1 MLLLPAQA
9 EVRVVG
15 EHEANVRGQIVGCF
29 EVQDECS
36 KLGGRAEEELR
47 EDARLE
53 RVAGAVAGWAVELPL
68 RCRHKV
74 PDGTPAWAHAISCN
88 CGGLSVAKHDEV
100 GATWEEFLECAGA
113 PVVVSG
119 EFAPFGPGDLRRV
132 DSVVTGVPEVPLE
145 LGLDYTITGVT
156 NKGGVA
162 AGADRSL
169 GAAMAAESLKVNKFK
184 SDMVAAG
191 LDFLP
196 VAHETTGAMGPAARD
211 RVFLPLIARL
221 KADEGLR
228 QNALARLDIESA
240 PWNARSVRSHF
251 LRRFGVVVARG
262 VGSALVKAKWDGRVL
277 LRARGVPAR
286 GHPSFQPTTGPG
298 RSSSVS

>member
-1 MLLLPAQA
+1 M
-9 EVRVVG
+9 
-15 EHEANVRGQIVGCF
+15 
-29 EVQDECS
+29 
-36 KLGGRAEEELR
+36 
-47 EDARLE
+47 
-53 RVAGAVAGWAVELPL
+53 
-68 RCRHKV
+68 
-74 PDGTPAWAHAISCN
+74 
-88 CGGLSVAKHDEV
+88 AKHDEV

-184 SDMVAAG
+184 ADMVAAG

-211 RVFLPLIARL
+211 RVFLC
-221 KADEGLR
+221 
-228 QNALARLDIESA
+228 ALALRGPALRPFAE
-240 PWNARSVRSHF
+240 RSWSY
-251 LRRFGVVVARG
+251 
-262 VGSALVKAKWDGRVL
+262 
-277 LRARGVPAR
+277 VPATR
-286 GHPSFQPTTGPG
+286 IAWSSGPRASG
-298 RSSSVS
+298 PQG